1 MINIRILCSIFCLV
15 SVQMAFSKS
24 LLADKQ
30 NYSLDKAYSISK
42 EFGQAKSPGSSKTS
56 FFMLINFGGASVDIW
71 SVFTDK
77 ICFDNVPQRQSGKF
91 KFVCNNG
98 DEILG
103 SFSFVGD
110 GIIRSKLS
118 IEGNKP
124 ETYMINLNK
133 RFNKDEITDF
143 YKGTLIEDKNSNA
156 SEDSKIA
163 ALQSQLE
170 QERLEKERAKQEAAA
185 LALKKAEEEKQKELA
200 ALQAQLDQERLEKE
214 RAKQE
219 AAALAL
225 KKAEEEK
232 QKELAALQAQLDQ
245 ERLEKEKAKQDV
257 AALATETKNSAAI
270 LHETTNDKQSSNLF
284 ITNEGISKTTNK
296 QVEVVNS
303 PEQAQIFINEIQSSI
318 AMYMAIAKVIDQQ
331 PPSMKKRVLKTVEN
345 EINRLRKE
353 KETLQQL
360 LTKRFSTPIKPTNA
374 NLQVSAFRASD
385 TFPKIPFY
393 VPGTNEIGEMLAV
406 PRITDE
412 GFLEYQFDFLDPL
425 SSFEKV
431 RERISIRNDDIDLFI
446 DALIKIDEWTIVAQE
461 NGLTR
466 RFEKTA
472 GCIPSGA
479 CDSKKQGV
487 SSTEVVFQVY
497 EDGSTAGR
505 IQRNKG
511 LFSVGYNMSVESSIL
526 LSAYLTYMREAGS
539 KEFNIG
545 VMSDKQVDALF
556 E

>member
-1 MINIRILCSIFCLV
+1 MFNIRVFFSIFCLV
-15 SVQMAFSKS
+15 VVQLAFSKP

-56 FFMLINFGGASVDIW
+56 FFMLINFGGGTVDIW

-98 DEILG
+98 VEILG

-110 GIIRSKLS
+110 GIIRAKLS
-118 IEGNKP
+118 IEDDKP
-124 ETYMINLNK
+124 GTYMINLNK

-143 YKGTLIEDKNSNA
+143 YKGNLIEDKNTNA

-170 QERLEKERAKQEAAA
+170 QERLEKEK
-185 LALKKAEEEKQKELA
+185 
-200 ALQAQLDQERLEKE
+200 
-214 RAKQE
+214 AKQE

-257 AALATETKNSAAI
+257 AALATET
-270 LHETTNDKQSSNLF
+270 NDKQSSNLF

-318 AMYMAIAKVIDQQ
+318 VMYMAIAKVIDQQ

-431 RERISIRNDDIDLFI
+431 RERISIRNDDIDLII
-446 DALIKIDEWTIVAQE
+446 DALVKIDEWTIVAQE

-487 SSTEVVFQVY
+487 SSTEVIFQVY

>member
-1 MINIRILCSIFCLV
+1 MFNIRVFFSIFCLV
-15 SVQMAFSKS
+15 VVQLAFSKP

-56 FFMLINFGGASVDIW
+56 FFMLLNVGGATVGIW

-98 DEILG
+98 VEILG

-110 GIIRSKLS
+110 GIIRAKLS
-118 IEGNKP
+118 IEDDKP
-124 ETYMINLNK
+124 GTYMINLNK

-143 YKGTLIEDKNSNA
+143 YKGNLIEDKNTNA

-170 QERLEKERAKQEAAA
+170 QERLEKEKAKQEAAA

-200 ALQAQLDQERLEKE
+200 ALQAQLEQERLEKE
-214 RAKQE
+214 KAKQE

-257 AALATETKNSAAI
+257 AALATET
-270 LHETTNDKQSSNLF
+270 NDKQSSNLF

-318 AMYMAIAKVIDQQ
+318 VMYMAIAKVIDQQ

-431 RERISIRNDDIDLFI
+431 RERISIRNDDIDLII
-446 DALIKIDEWTIVAQE
+446 DALVKIDEWTIVAQE

-487 SSTEVVFQVY
+487 SSTEVIFQVY